1 MANVMWN
8 LVGPHKG
15 KKIIENKQVFLIK
28 LKPDRSLERYK
39 SRLVAKV
46 YDQIEKMDYNETFS
60 FVVKQVTIGV
70 VLPLALT
77 KNWMVRQLDVNNEFL
92 NGELDK
98 KIYVIQPQRF
108 MSDEFL
114 NHACKLKKALYGLKE
129 AHKACFNK

>member
-1 MANVMWN
+1 M
-8 LVGPHKG
+8 
-15 KKIIENKQVFLIK
+15 IK

-46 YDQIEKMDYNETFS
+46 YDQIEKMEYNETFS

-98 KIYVIQPQRF
+98 KIYVI
-108 MSDEFL
+108 
-114 NHACKLKKALYGLKE
+114 
-129 AHKACFNK
+129 

>member
-1 MANVMWN
+1 M
-8 LVGPHKG
+8 
-15 KKIIENKQVFLIK
+15 IK

-46 YDQIEKMDYNETFS
+46 YDQIEKMEYNETFS

-70 VLPLALT
+70 VLTLALT

-98 KIYVIQPQRF
+98 KIYVI
-108 MSDEFL
+108 
-114 NHACKLKKALYGLKE
+114 
-129 AHKACFNK
+129 